1 MEREI
6 EFANSLH
13 YRMSLDG
20 TRRNAGC
27 TYELFTTFYA
37 VPRAQAGAAM
47 MQNGHSVHVRRLM
60 VRDPAALIASL
71 AVLGVV
77 ALLLR
82 LLPDIS
88 PTTVALTFLL
98 VVLGTATI
106 GRLPVAI
113 VTSIAA
119 MLLLNFFFLPPVGD
133 FIIADPQN
141 WIALLAFLVVAVIA
155 SNLSA
160 AVQARAREAIERR
173 NEVTRLFDLTRD
185 VLLTTETTGAIEAL
199 ARHVAR
205 RFELSRIAICLPADE
220 GWRIHQGGPEEIN
233 VDIDTLNTAL
243 AKARGVVEFDARQRA
258 YGGHVRVGADRDI
271 SIVPLRHGTKAVG
284 LLATSS
290 ATIDIGAL
298 DALAGVVAIAIERA
312 QFLAERDEAELVQQK
327 ADLAAT
333 LLASLSHDLRTPLTA
348 IKAAVE
354 NLRGDM
360 PSEERGEQARAA
372 AAELDRLTRLFQD
385 ILDMARI
392 DAAAIRVD
400 RHWVTAAEVV
410 DAASAHVR
418 HTLEGRALRVE
429 ADEDLEAEIDPRL
442 ASVALSH
449 VLENAAL
456 YSPADREIL
465 VHARVESDGLHVSV
479 TDRGPGLDPGELDH
493 LFERFYRGRT
503 ARQTAFGT
511 GMGLSITRGLLAA
524 ADGRIWAENVAGGA
538 RFSMVI
544 PGAVRA
550 AAVAQ

>member
-1 MEREI
+1 
-6 EFANSLH
+6 
-13 YRMSLDG
+13 MSLPG
-20 TRRNAGC
+20 RRRNAGC
-27 TYELFTTFYA
+27 TYELFTTFYT

-47 MQNGHSVHVRRLM
+47 MQNGHRVHMRRLM
-60 VRDPAALIASL
+60 VRDLAALIASL
-71 AVLGVV
+71 AVLGMA

-82 LLPDIS
+82 LHPDIN
-88 PTTVALTFLL
+88 PTTVALTLLL

-113 VTSIAA
+113 VTSVAA
-119 MLLLNFFFLPPVGD
+119 MLLLNFFFLPPVGA

-220 GWRIHQGGPEEIN
+220 GWRIHQGGPDEIT
-233 VDIDTLNTAL
+233 VDTDTLNTAL

-258 YGGHVRVGADRDI
+258 YGGHVRVGADHDI
-271 SIVPLRHGTKAVG
+271 SIVPLRHGTRAVG

-360 PSEERGEQARAA
+360 PPEERSEQARAA

-392 DAAAIRVD
+392 DAAAIRID
-400 RHWVTAAEVV
+400 RQWVTAADVV

-418 HTLEGRALRVE
+418 HTLEGHALRVDADEELE
-429 ADEDLEAEIDPRL
+429 ADIDPRL

-465 VHARVESDGLHVSV
+465 VHARVEPDGLHVSV
-479 TDRGPGLDPGELDH
+479 TDRGPGLDPGELEH

-524 ADGRIWAENVAGGA
+524 AEGRIWADNVAGGA

-550 AAVAQ
+550 AAVPQ